1 MVVHNEDNLIPF
13 SERSKEEARMYGKK
27 GGIASGE
34 ARRAKRDLRKAMEL
48 LLEKEF
54 KDAKGSSKSGAE
66 LLAFKQFQ
74 KALDGDTR
82 AFEVVR
88 DTAGQKPIERIEQ
101 VNISDETREQIE
113 RFLNDESEDVGIK
126 QNKE

>member
-54 KDAKGSSKSGAE
+54 RDAKGGSKSGAE

>member
-1 MVVHNEDNLIPF
+1 
-13 SERSKEEARMYGKK
+13 MYGKK

-54 KDAKGSSKSGAE
+54 RDAKGGSKSGAE

-113 RFLNDESEDVGIK
+113 RFLNDESEDTGIK